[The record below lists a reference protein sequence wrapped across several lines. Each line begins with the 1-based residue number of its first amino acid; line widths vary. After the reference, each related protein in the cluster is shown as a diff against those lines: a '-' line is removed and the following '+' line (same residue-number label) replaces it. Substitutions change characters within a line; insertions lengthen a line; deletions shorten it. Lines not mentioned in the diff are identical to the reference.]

1 MNACPR
7 TLLAIGLIAT
17 IAAGTAIS
25 APTRLSRGNALL
37 PPSAAQL
44 HLSGPQAQQWD
55 ALREES
61 RALRSVARADLHAGI
76 AELRTLLDTAAPD
89 LRAFDAEAQRR
100 IEAHL
105 AEMRAL
111 HARQLALYESLPPD
125 AQARVRAAMAERL
138 DRMALL
144 RERLAAFTS
153 VGS

>member
-1 MNACPR
+1 MNARPH

-17 IAAGTAIS
+17 IAAGAAMS
-25 APTRLSRGNALL
+25 APTRLPRGDALL
-37 PPSAAQL
+37 PPSAAEL
-44 HLSGPQAQQWD
+44 RLSGPQAQQWD
-55 ALREES
+55 ALRAES
-61 RALRSVARADLHAGI
+61 RALRSVARADLRDGI
-76 AELRTLLDTAAPD
+76 ADLRTLLETAAPD

-105 AEMRAL
+105 AETRAL

-144 RERLAAFTS
+144 RERLAAFTG